1 MESLSSAAPRPREL
15 CDEPHGQHVAH
26 GCESPYGEDGILVIS
41 ISSTNK
47 VRVLGP
53 MMVPSALPVIVTARH
68 LCVRLGVVSETS
80 INFLVPRFVSVFVTV
95 SLPTLFQR

>member
-1 MESLSSAAPRPREL
+1 MREPVWRGWDPR
-15 CDEPHGQHVAH
+15 DF
-26 GCESPYGEDGILVIS
+26 YIKY
-41 ISSTNK
+41 NK

-68 LCVRLGVVSETS
+68 LCVHLGVVGETS

-95 SLPTLFQR
+95 SLTTFFQR